1 MEGSIAAAER
11 PRRYYTP
18 WQIGVATIIGGP
30 LAGGFFAR
38 RNYLEFG
45 APKKA
50 AVIAGVSILVSIVA
64 IFLGSRMPPQV
75 PRSGFAIMII
85 IAYRWYA
92 EGAFASSISVGRS
105 EGWTQQAWWQVI
117 WISAAFL
124 VGMLLVLFL
133 GLLLFNKGV

>member
-1 MEGSIAAAER
+1 MEGSIATAEG

-18 WQIGVATIIGGP
+18 WQISVATIIGGP

-50 AVIAGVSILVSIVA
+50 AAIAGVSILVSIVA
-64 IFLGSRMPPQV
+64 IILGSLLPPHV
-75 PRSGFAIMII
+75 PRSGFAFMIV

-92 EGAFASSISVGRS
+92 ESAFAGNIAARKS
-105 EGWTQQAWWQVI
+105 EGWTHQSWWQVI
-117 WISAAFL
+117 SISVAFL
-124 VGMLLVLFL
+124 VGSMLVLFL
-133 GLLLFNKGV
+133 GLLLFDKGT